1 MVPGTWAR
9 GLLMLNQ
16 RLKLLFST
24 KLMAMLATPP
34 LTPTD
39 TLPTLTPM
47 VATPM
52 LMVPDMA
59 HSPTWDK
66 MFTTPSIQSIHTE
79 LKLSVMARGLLMLP
93 SCMELMAMLPPSTMV
108 AALTLM
114 VPSTWAR
121 GLLMLSQRLM
131 LLFCVDLMVMLSP
144 THMHTLAT
152 SDTLLGGAK

>member
-1 MVPGTWAR
+1 MLR
-9 GLLMLNQ
+9 QKLML
-16 RLKLLFST
+16 LFCM
-24 KLMAMLATPP
+24 KLMAMLTPSP
-34 LTPTD
+34 MD

-59 HSPTWDK
+59 HTPTWDK

-79 LKLSVMARGLLMLP
+79 LKLSVMARGLLMLSQKLMLP
-93 SCMELMAMLPPSTMV
+93 SCMELMAMLPPTTMV
-108 AALTLM
+108 ATLTLM

-131 LLFCVDLMVMLSP
+131 LLFCVELMVMLSP
-144 THMHTLAT
+144 THMDTLAT
-152 SDTLLGGAK
+152 SDTLPAGAK